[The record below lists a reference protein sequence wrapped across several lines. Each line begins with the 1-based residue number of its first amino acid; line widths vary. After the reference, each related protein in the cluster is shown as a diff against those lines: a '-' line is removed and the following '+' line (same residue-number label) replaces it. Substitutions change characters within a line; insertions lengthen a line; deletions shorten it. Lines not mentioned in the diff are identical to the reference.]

1 MMIKLSTRKLASVL
15 LAGTMIVSGSIAL
28 GAAANATTKQ
38 GAACSKLKL
47 KSGIYTCI
55 ANPLKSSPK
64 YSWANTNCI
73 AAQGAYLGSL
83 SDLATYTSNAVN
95 ASNKAKDLLASYSNA
110 LIAAQASLDDIMKT
124 KVFPIEYVPLTK
136 TPSVTAIG
144 YDAFVAAY
152 TAKLAADQAGIVKYT
167 AALAKDVAGSNQA
180 LSDQKSVAA
189 FTRALTVR
197 QGVIDL
203 WKRTVARIN
212 NTITSDK
219 ASIVTWTST
228 VDASVKSQA
237 ELSAQLEDS
246 ITSAKSARSLACKI
260 GK

>member
-1 MMIKLSTRKLASVL
+1 MIKLSTRKLASVV
-15 LAGTMIVSGSIAL
+15 LAGAMIVSGSIAL
-28 GAAANATTKQ
+28 GAAANATSKQ

-55 ANPLKSSPK
+55 ANPLKKSPK
-64 YSWANTNCI
+64 YSWANANCI
-73 AAQGAYLGSL
+73 AAQNAYLGSV
-83 SDLATYTSNAVN
+83 SDLATYTKNANN
-95 ASNKAKDLLASYSNA
+95 AANKAKDLLASYNNA

-136 TPSVTAIG
+136 TPSVTVIG
-144 YDAFVAAY
+144 FDAFIVAY
-152 TAKLAADQAGIVKYT
+152 TAKLAADQAGVAKYT

-180 LSDQKSVAA
+180 LSDQKSIAA

-203 WKRTVARIN
+203 WKRTVARIT
-212 NTITSDK
+212 NTIVSDK
-219 ASIVTWTST
+219 ASIVTWSST

-237 ELSAQLEDS
+237 DLSAQLKDS
-246 ITSAKSARSLACKI
+246 ITSAKSTRSLACKI